1 MNVTTATH
9 GNLALAIQDSNA
21 EDDSRLHTVETSIE
35 FNAAY
40 GDFEINIRVYA
51 DNEMGWRWLT
61 DGLTA
66 KTRDK
71 AEIVAENMIA
81 WHVTDIAPKEDPV
94 PFLVLVAKPAPVCPS
109 ALREPKCTF
118 QQGNRVFE
126 ALEYSLECRVFQSQ
140 ANAVSYCMEVSHE
153 ISQEKDVQRVTTH
166 SYINGR
172 FIGSQSFLI
181 MSQWT
186 RLGSW
191 SYIGSAEQA
200 VAGAFDHLQS
210 LVLSG
215 KA

>member
-1 MNVTTATH
+1 MNVTTATQ

-94 PFLVLVAKPAPVCPS
+94 PFLVIVEKPAPVCPS
-109 ALREPKCTF
+109 ALREPKGIFVSTT
-118 QQGNRVFE
+118 GRSFE
-126 ALEYSLECRVFQSQ
+126 AQEYGNERRIFQCLETGATYHLKVTVEQVESQVFTASF
-140 ANAVSYCMEVSHE
+140 
-153 ISQEKDVQRVTTH
+153 
-166 SYINGR
+166 INGR
-172 FIGSQSFLI
+172 IVDTQDWLVNRQFAGRSMRYL
-181 MSQWT
+181 
-186 RLGSW
+186 
-191 SYIGSAEQA
+191 YNAEQA
-200 VAGAFDHLQS
+200 VQGAYDHLQG

>member
-1 MNVTTATH
+1 MSNYSTATQ
-9 GNLALAIQDSNA
+9 GNLALAIQDST

-71 AEIVAENMIA
+71 AEIVTENMIA
-81 WHVTDIAPKEDPV
+81 WHVTDIAPKETPA
-94 PFLVLVAKPAPVCPS
+94 PFLVLVEKPAICPS
-109 ALREPKCTF
+109 ALREAKGIF

-140 ANAVSYCMEVSHE
+140 ANAVSYCMEVQTSW
-153 ISQEKDVQRVTTH
+153 DGAYFVTEG
-166 SYINGR
+166 YVNGR
-172 FIGSQSFLI
+172 KVSASRNLVDVHMAMRYSARGYVAN
-181 MSQWT
+181 T
-186 RLGSW
+186 RQAIEC
-191 SYIGSAEQA
+191 SY
-200 VAGAFDHLQS
+200 DHLQS
-210 LVLSG
+210 LVLCG
-215 KA
+215 KV

>member
-1 MNVTTATH
+1 MNVTTATQ
-9 GNLALAIQDSNA
+9 GNLALAIQDST
-21 EDDSRLHTVETSIE
+21 EEDSRLHTVETSIE

-94 PFLVLVAKPAPVCPS
+94 PFLVIVEKPAPVCPS
-109 ALREPKCTF
+109 ALREPKGIF
-118 QQGNRVFE
+118 MGYGSNKGRSFE
-126 ALEYSLECRVFQSQ
+126 AQEYGNERRVFQCLETGATYHLKVTVEQVESQ
-140 ANAVSYCMEVSHE
+140 VFTASF
-153 ISQEKDVQRVTTH
+153 
-166 SYINGR
+166 INGR
-172 FIGSQSFLI
+172 IVDTQDYVINRQFAGRSMRFLENA
-181 MSQWT
+181 
-186 RLGSW
+186 G
-191 SYIGSAEQA
+191 QA
-200 VAGAFDHLQS
+200 VAGAFDHMQS
-210 LVLSG
+210 LVLCG